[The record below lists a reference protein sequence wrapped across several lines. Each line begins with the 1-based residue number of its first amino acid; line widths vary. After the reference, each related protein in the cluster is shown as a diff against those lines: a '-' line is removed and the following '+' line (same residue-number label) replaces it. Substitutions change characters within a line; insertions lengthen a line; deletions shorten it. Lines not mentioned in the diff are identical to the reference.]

1 MLKPASD
8 DILSDS
14 ALVRHGQCVSCTSQI
29 GTKLAVRQNTNEMPP
44 EVDLE
49 SCKTCGKD
57 PEISQVSNPRL
68 QKNSNCL
75 NVSCG

>member
-14 ALVRHGQCVSCTSQI
+14 ALVRHGHESLAPHKF
-29 GTKLAVRQNTNEMPP
+29 GTQLAVRQNTNEMPP

-57 PEISQVSNPRL
+57 PELSQVSNPRL

-75 NVSCG
+75 